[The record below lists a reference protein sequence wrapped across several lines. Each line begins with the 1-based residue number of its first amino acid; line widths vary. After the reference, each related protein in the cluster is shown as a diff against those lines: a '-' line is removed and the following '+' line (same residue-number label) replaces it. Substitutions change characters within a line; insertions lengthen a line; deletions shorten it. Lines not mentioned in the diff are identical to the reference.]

1 MMMGKKVNKRY
12 KQNKKDKYRKVV
24 V

>member
-12 KQNKKDKYRKVV
+12 EQNKKDKCRKVV